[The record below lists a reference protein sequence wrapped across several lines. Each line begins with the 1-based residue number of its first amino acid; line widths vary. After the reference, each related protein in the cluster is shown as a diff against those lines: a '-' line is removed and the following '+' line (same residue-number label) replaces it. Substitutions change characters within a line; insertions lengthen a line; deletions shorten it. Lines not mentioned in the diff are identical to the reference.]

1 LFRYLAARLR
11 HPGPA
16 AKQYLRAGLGLE
28 RRAQHLATF
37 WNDHLSR
44 TRAAQARWARDL
56 SGGLLTVLGAGPLL
70 DFNAAALSPRVE
82 RFRLVDANPLCV
94 DHWKRLEKPVEPL
107 ITDITNCL
115 EVWLQAL
122 EGTGGSWSEVL
133 SEIKNLSLKPK
144 QGFVPVTDC
153 LLSLNI
159 LSQLEVGWQESVE
172 PFLKKRFG
180 SRFVCQHEQEWLRAI
195 QPSSR
200 VLAEQHLAALEAS
213 RASDI
218 LLITDAEYVDYKGRK
233 YSLNRWEA
241 LPVSWSE
248 KGWQADPGIEFEVTP
263 ALEGLV
269 IDGNSLTRW
278 MPSYQVEW
286 HDSWLWHISPYGTE
300 PIDHGQIHRVVALS
314 LRFIK

>member
-1 LFRYLAARLR
+1 LLRYLAARLR
-11 HPGPA
+11 HRGPV

-37 WNDHLSR
+37 WNEHLSR
-44 TRAAQARWARDL
+44 TRAAQARWARDIH
-56 SGGLLTVLGAGPLL
+56 GGLLTVLGAGPLF

-82 RFRLVDANPLCV
+82 SFRLVDANPLCI
-94 DHWKRLEKPVEPL
+94 DHWKRLEKPVEPV

-115 EVWLQAL
+115 EVWLKTL
-122 EGTGGSWSEVL
+122 EETGGSWSELL
-133 SEIKNLSLKPK
+133 SKIKNLSFDPRK
-144 QGFVPVTDC
+144 GYVPVTDC

-172 PFLKKRFG
+172 PLLQKKFG
-180 SRFVCQHEQEWLRAI
+180 RRFVYQHEQEWLEAI

-213 RASDI
+213 RASHI

-233 YSLNRWEA
+233 YSVDRWETTP
-241 LPVSWSE
+241 LSWSE
-248 KGWQADPGIEFEVTP
+248 KGWEPDAGIEFEATP

-269 IDGNSLTRW
+269 LDGDSLTRW
-278 MPSYQVEW
+278 MPSYQVQW
-286 HDSWLWHISPYGTE
+286 NDSWLWHISPYGTE
-300 PIDHGQIHRVVALS
+300 PIEHGQIHRVVALS